1 MKATIM
7 DNELSSGTIPR
18 RKVTEASQVI
28 LQNLSQVL
36 GGSSSRELSLAKTK
50 FEEFEMWYEKAI
62 RVYLDE

>member
-1 MKATIM
+1 M

-18 RKVTEASQVI
+18 RKVTEATQVI